1 MTSVLWFGAAAVLG
15 VVYLFAPEQFVL
27 ISAVSALYT
36 SIFAVL
42 GVNDLL
48 QSFAVF
54 VGLMITFSLVSI
66 FALKKHLKDEE
77 V

>member
-36 SIFAVL
+36 SIFAAL
-42 GVNDLL
+42 GVNDIL
-48 QSFAVF
+48 QSLAVF
-54 VGLMITFSLVSI
+54 IGLMITFTLVTI
-66 FALKKHLKDEE
+66 FAFKKQLKDEE